1 MEGLN
6 DINAAKSTITD
17 QRVIELTRIA
27 LEAEE
32 KERNEHNLFILEV
45 ASLQDLF
52 KLRDAARVMESL
64 GYRPEVMASSQ
75 LLNAVIRMRK

>member
-6 DINAAKSTITD
+6 DVTKVEESLAD

-32 KERNEHNLFILEV
+32 NERNEHNLFILEV